1 MQVHHSARPQQ
12 IAPTTSRS
20 DSPPPLHDHEAEAV
34 GATLGSPSQRW
45 ASNSAALGDST
56 HYMTNSLAAPFVYHE
71 GIT

>member
-1 MQVHHSARPQQ
+1 MQVHHSARPQRV
-12 IAPTTSRS
+12 AL
-20 DSPPPLHDHEAEAV
+20 SPLAV
-34 GATLGSPSQRW
+34 ALSTLRW